1 MPNLTSEMLR
11 MGTDPAHVW
20 QGQLERLP
28 VETAGCEVLYYEVLV
43 ALACPCNQTPQRG
56 LGFLFLFETL
66 SLRASAIVQQAESLP
81 SSGISPQH
89 HVNQGWCRTHV
100 IPALRI
106 ARSSSTKQGV

>member
-1 MPNLTSEMLR
+1 MAWALY
-11 MGTDPAHVW
+11 
-20 QGQLERLP
+20 
-28 VETAGCEVLYYEVLV
+28 CEVLYYEVLV

-81 SSGISPQH
+81 SSGLSPQH